1 MPFRELL
8 GALVA
13 GVPGAR
19 GAIFCDYEGES
30 VDLFVAAPQPPGC
43 GPLSVYDLKLCG
55 AQLTAVWTMLQE
67 CSKANGAGRLDALRL
82 AAEHGTLLCH
92 AAKQGYYVTLLLAP
106 RAQASMAAVAVAELA
121 RRFAEEM

>member
-13 GVPGAR
+13 SVPGAR

-30 VDLFVAAPQPPGC
+30 VDLVVAAPQPPGC
-43 GPLSVYDLKLCG
+43 APLSVYDLKICG
-55 AQLTAVWTMLQE
+55 AQLTAVWTVLQE
-67 CSKANGAGRLDALRL
+67 RSKANGAGRLEALRL

-92 AAKQGYYVTLLLAP
+92 AAKEGYYVTLLLAP
-106 RAQASMAAVAVAELA
+106 RAQASKAAVAVARLA
-121 RRFAEEM
+121 RRFVEEM